1 MQKETSS
8 MRTQYLYMTQST
20 PAAFYI
26 APMAIKDVKT
36 GSNELSKY
44 TAFLEFENGTLDW
57 KEGWVQY
64 H

>member
-8 MRTQYLYMTQST
+8 MRNQYLYMTQSI
-20 PAAFYI
+20 PAAFYTL
-26 APMAIKDVKT
+26 AMVIKGVKT

-44 TAFLEFENGTLDW
+44 AALLEFENGTLDW

>member
-1 MQKETSS
+1 MEKETSS
-8 MRTQYLYMTQST
+8 MHTQYLYMTQST

-44 TAFLEFENGTLDW
+44 TAFLEFENGTLD
-57 KEGWVQY
+57 
-64 H
+64 